1 MYSELDVF
9 KETIYFYEKEEWV
22 DNLNKVS
29 DPYIEEA
36 KQLNKN
42 LKGLGI
48 THHSS
53 SLIKD
58 INFKKFIEFVN
69 KNSYEILN

>member
-42 LKGLGI
+42 RL
-48 THHSS
+48 
-53 SLIKD
+53 
-58 INFKKFIEFVN
+58 
-69 KNSYEILN
+69 